1 MTNMTKLLSA
11 IAAAVTL
18 ALCAPAYAQKQA
30 VKFPKG
36 LKWKAMPYAAFNAP
50 AYSENTSSPELR
62 KEAETIWSKELDAL
76 PTSSFNKFVNGE
88 PVDEMETRKYPAF
101 VLIEKH
107 ESNDAVH
114 VFSIMDSGGY
124 DGCIIDK
131 EYASCTLR
139 VVTKNKKTGKT
150 HQRDYPKFCAIPFF
164 EEGEED
170 SRTEFAI
177 DQKSQTVYFRTI
189 SLGDVAPECNR
200 SLRLQ

>member
-11 IAAAVTL
+11 IVAAVTL

-76 PTSSFNKFVNGE
+76 PTSSFEKFVNGE

-107 ESNDAVH
+107 ESDDAVH
-114 VFSIMDSGGY
+114 VFSIFDSGAH
-124 DGCIIDK
+124 DGCVV
-131 EYASCTLR
+131 EENYVSCGLR
-139 VVTKNKKTGKT
+139 VVTKDKKTGKT
-150 HQRDYPKFCAIPFF
+150 RQRDYKSFCSIPFV
-164 EEGEED
+164 EEIGD
-170 SRTEFAI
+170 RTEFAV
-177 DQKSQTVYFRTI
+177 DSKSQTVYFRTI
-189 SLGDVAPECNR
+189 SSGDILPECNR